1 MTFDPEQP
9 ISSDQ
14 PFASARVPE
23 PGELVEAL
31 YKDIRRALG
40 LRPTSWAS
48 RVLLAGLRPSAT
60 RFARYA
66 LEFDRI
72 VADRGFPEAAGWAS
86 SQIFRQV
93 RVLGADRVPAE
104 GPLMVVSN
112 HPGTADSLAITAA
125 LNRRD
130 LKIIASNMPVIRNL
144 PFTSRH
150 VIFTQLPGSN
160 QRMVVIREAVRHLK
174 ERGALLIFPSGR
186 VDPDPSVLPGAE
198 TTFDYWS
205 SSIGLMLR
213 SVPETKVQVSI
224 ASGVLAPLS
233 LRNPLSLF
241 QRGKM
246 EKQRAAEIF
255 QTVQQLL
262 FPRSVNLTANVML
275 GEPFTL
281 HSDGERQSAQELT
294 QEVIE
299 KARPTM
305 HDHLLEWFRTP
316 A

>member
-1 MTFDPEQP
+1 MTLDPDHQIRSQALPDLE
-9 ISSDQ
+9 
-14 PFASARVPE
+14 RVPS
-23 PGELVEAL
+23 PDELVEAL

-40 LRPTSWAS
+40 LHPNSWAS
-48 RVLLAGLRPSAT
+48 RVLLAGLRPAAS

-72 VADRGFPEAAGWAS
+72 VADRGFPAAADWAS
-86 SQIFRQV
+86 SLIFRQV
-93 RVLGADRVPAE
+93 RVLGTERVPTE
-104 GPLMVVSN
+104 GPLLIASN

-125 LNRRD
+125 LNRKD

-150 VIFTQLPGSN
+150 VIFASLPGSN

-174 ERGALLIFPSGR
+174 ENGALLIFPSGR
-186 VDPDPSVLPGAE
+186 VDPDPSVLSGAE

-213 SVPETKVQVSI
+213 SVPETRVQVCI

-255 QTVQQLL
+255 QTVQQVI

-275 GEPFTL
+275 GHPFRVSK
-281 HSDGERQSAQELT
+281 SDGRVEAGEIT
-294 QEVIE
+294 QEIVRHGRVALKE
-299 KARPTM
+299 
-305 HDHLLEWFRTP
+305 HLEQWFG